1 MDIVKLSTGVT
12 GYPDT
17 EVTKSNVIPIRPSKA
32 DAVPEVT
39 SAAGPGD
46 RFTRSP
52 AATGV
57 ADGVTDTVTL
67 SSVAPSVSE
76 ASARDARVA
85 GVIEAVQNG
94 TYKIDSRAVVD
105 AMVSKMT
112 NRPGGSAGE

>member
-12 GYPDT
+12 SYPDT

-32 DAVPEVT
+32 ERSAEVT
-39 SAAGPGD
+39 SGAGPED

-52 AATGV
+52 DAAGM

-67 SSVAPSVSE
+67 SGVADPVPE
-76 ASARDARVA
+76 ASSRDARVA

-94 TYKIDSRAVVD
+94 SYKVDSSAVAD
-105 AMVSKMT
+105 AMVSTMA